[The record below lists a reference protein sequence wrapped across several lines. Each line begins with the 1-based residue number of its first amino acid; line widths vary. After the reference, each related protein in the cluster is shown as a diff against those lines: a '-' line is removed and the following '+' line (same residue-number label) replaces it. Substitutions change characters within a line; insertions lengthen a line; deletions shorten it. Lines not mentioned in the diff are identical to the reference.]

1 MLVTFSCKSY
11 ADITMFGDVAVQLL
25 TLMGRKTTIPSAL
38 LAEDI
43 PAALALLQAAVDK
56 EKQLPEPEEL
66 DEDNDEPLPVSLS
79 QRALPLIDMLKA
91 AAQDNSDIMW
101 SDNS

>member
-1 MLVTFSCKSY
+1 MLVTFSSKSY

-25 TLMGRKTTIPSAL
+25 KLMGRRTTIPSAL

-43 PAALALLQAAVDK
+43 PAALALLQAAIDK
-56 EKQLPEPEEL
+56 EKQLVQPKQPE
-66 DEDNDEPLPVSLS
+66 DDNDEPLPVSLP

-91 AAQDNSDIMW
+91 AAQDKSDIMW
-101 SDNS
+101 TDNS